1 MTFYIWHKLLLF
13 TKNNDVC
20 HCTGEGGSKRGDS
33 KIPHGA
39 SVGAEISMR
48 LLLFK
53 IIIHG
58 AGSLWKEVRK
68 DLIVGG
74 LRPNK

>member
-1 MTFYIWHKLLLF
+1 MILYIWHKLLLF
-13 TKNNDVC
+13 AKNNYIC
-20 HCTGEGGSKRGDS
+20 HCTGEGGRERGDS
-33 KIPHGA
+33 KSPHNA
-39 SVGAEISMR
+39 SVGAETSIR

-53 IIIHG
+53 IVIHG

-74 LRPNK
+74 